1 MVPASVCV
9 CGDVPAPRGADAKLY
24 PPPDPRVCVCPVGAG
39 TVPSGLSDAPASV
52 SDPSFQVGSLEP
64 PSCQQKFQESF
75 LKDEKRLLFSNG
87 LQAKETEPP
96 R

>member
-24 PPPDPRVCVCPVGAG
+24 PPPPTPACACVPWVRA
-39 TVPSGLSDAPASV
+39 L
-52 SDPSFQVGSLEP
+52 FQVVFQMHLLVCQTPAFGSLEP

-75 LKDEKRLLFSNG
+75 LKDEKRLLFSSG